1 MTMIDERSG
10 TPPAAAPDGDGRAR
24 SDGDGRARS
33 NRDGNGV
40 LHGARRTELAE
51 FLRTRRA
58 RISPTDVGLPP
69 GMRRRTPGLRREEVA
84 QLAGVG
90 VTWYTWLEQGRPI
103 HASVQVLDAVARTLR
118 LDQAEIEHLY
128 RLAEIPTAPAE
139 AAQSLCPGVV
149 REILD
154 SLEPMPAMLINSRY
168 DVLGANQ
175 AHEDL
180 FWEWHRDLG
189 CGHSNVLWCCFA
201 HPEARRYFLNFD
213 QEAPLMVA
221 TLRASFGQHLRE
233 PAWIEFIDELSARSR
248 EFAELWARQ
257 EVAAPGS
264 RTKHF
269 LHPDAGLL
277 RLRSTSLAV
286 VDMPETRMVV
296 YTPVDQ
302 ETRERLPL
310 TRRAGRSTG
319 PTASSAQLVARR

>member
-1 MTMIDERSG
+1 ME
-10 TPPAAAPDGDGRAR
+10 AR
-24 SDGDGRARS
+24 PTTRTVAR
-33 NRDGNGV
+33 NGNAGGNGNGLV
-40 LHGARRTELAE
+40 HGTRRTELAE
-51 FLRTRRA
+51 FLRIRRA

-69 GMRRRTPGLRREEVA
+69 GPRRRTPGLRREEVA

-128 RLAEIPTAPAE
+128 RLAEVPAAHAE
-139 AAQSLCPGVV
+139 PPPACCPEVV

-154 SLEPMPAMLINSRY
+154 ALEPLPAMLLNARY

-180 FWEWHRDLG
+180 FWEWHRDLD
-189 CGHSNVLWCCFA
+189 CEHRNVLWCCFA
-201 HPEARRYFLNFD
+201 HPQARRYFLNFD
-213 QEAPLMVA
+213 REGPLLVA
-221 TLRASFGQHLRE
+221 TLRASFGQHLKE
-233 PAWIEFIDELSARSR
+233 PAWIEFIEELSARSP

-269 LHPDAGLL
+269 LHPRAGLL

-286 VDMPETRMVV
+286 ADMPETRIVV
-296 YTPVDQ
+296 YTPVDS
-302 ETRERLPL
+302 ESRERLSR
-310 TRRAGRSTG
+310 TRRGS
-319 PTASSAQLVARR
+319 